1 MNDDG
6 SVKYCGRDFTAED
19 LAMIRE
25 LIASDARHCRLAL
38 SRLVCDKL
46 GWFRPD
52 GGRKDMSCRVAML
65 RMHRD
70 GLIALPPPRTGN
82 GNGRTRPRITRA
94 SDPGEPIEC
103 SAGDL
108 GKLTVTQVATRSDS
122 SLWNELIERYHYL
135 GYTPLP
141 GAQLRYFVHAAGR
154 MLAALGYGAAAWR
167 CHPRD
172 AFIGWTPEQRVGNLP
187 LVVNNARF
195 LILPWVRCKNLASR
209 ILGHMAQML
218 PHDWAVRYGYRPV
231 LLETFCEQD
240 RFRGTCYRA
249 ANWTHLGLTKGRGKL
264 DRYKRFAVPVKAIL
278 VYPLTKDFRVTLCAS
293 R

>member
-1 MNDDG
+1 VTDER
-6 SVKYCGRDFTAED
+6 SARYCGRDFTAND

-25 LIASDARHCRLAL
+25 LIASDARHNRLAL
-38 SRLVCDKL
+38 SRIVCDKL
-46 GWFRPD
+46 GWFRAD

-70 GLIALPPPRTGN
+70 GLIVLPPPRGGN
-82 GNGRTRPRITRA
+82 GNGRTRPCITKA

-108 GKLTVTQVATRSDS
+108 GTLTVTQVSRSDS

-141 GAQLRYFVHAAGR
+141 GAQLRYFIHAAGR
-154 MLAALGYGAAAWR
+154 RLAALGYGAAAWK

-172 AFIGWTPEQRVGNLP
+172 AFIGWTPEQRVRNLQ

-209 ILGHMAQML
+209 ILGHMTQVL
-218 PHDWAVRYGYRPV
+218 PRDWERRYGYRPV

-249 ANWTHLGLTKGRGKL
+249 ANWIHLGLTKGRGKL
-264 DRYKRFAVPVKAIL
+264 DRLKRYALPVKAVL
-278 VYPLTKDFRVTLCAS
+278 VFPLTRDFRAKLCAS